1 MNWFDA
7 HLDFSYLAL
16 RGRDFTKPLGVPNG
30 GPQPV
35 GLTFP
40 SLRDARVRWVL
51 GTIFV
56 LPSAAPDDPAG
67 YRGGDDAQ
75 GAYGSAVR
83 QLEQYHAW
91 EREGRI
97 RLVRSV
103 RDLELGANERGE
115 AKNPAKPQAAPGAR
129 GATGTHGRAGAPG
142 ATVAP
147 IASSA
152 EPLRVVLLMEGAD
165 PIRTPDEAAWWFE
178 QGLRVVGPAWSKGTR
193 YAGGD
198 DSTGDAVKLTPAG
211 RELIKQ
217 CDRLG
222 IILDFTHLHD
232 ASAEETLTLTKRPV
246 IATHSSSRVVQGNGK
261 QRLISDEMAREI
273 GSRTGVVG
281 IPLYSLFL
289 ATDGKRASV
298 PRTIDHL
305 EHLARVC
312 GGKHLTGLGSDMD
325 GGFGADKLP
334 EGIDDPRGY
343 ALLDAELAR
352 RGWSEQ
358 DRAGFAREN
367 WLRFFRANLGG

>member
-7 HLDFSYLAL
+7 HLDFSYLAQ
-16 RGRDFTKPLGVPNG
+16 RGRDFTKPLGVANG

-40 SLRDARVRWVL
+40 SLHDGNVRWVL

-75 GAYGSAVR
+75 GAYDSAVR
-83 QLEQYHAW
+83 QLRQYHQW
-91 EREGRI
+91 EKEGRI
-97 RLVRSV
+97 KLVRSA
-103 RDLELGANERGE
+103 RDLELGAGERGE
-115 AKNPAKPQAAPGAR
+115 EKRLAKPQAATGAQA
-129 GATGTHGRAGAPG
+129 ATE
-142 ATVAP
+142 
-147 IASSA
+147 A

-165 PIRTPDEAAWWFE
+165 PIRTPDEAVWWFE

-198 DSTGDAVKLTPAG
+198 DSTGDAAKLTPAG
-211 RELIKQ
+211 RELIRQ

-222 IILDFTHLHD
+222 MILDFTHLHD
-232 ASAEETLTLTKRPV
+232 ASAQETLTIAKRPV
-246 IATHSSSRVVQGNGK
+246 IATHSSSRELQGNNK
-261 QRLISDEMAREI
+261 QRLIGDAMAKSI
-273 GSRTGVVG
+273 GSRGGVIG

-289 ATDGKRASV
+289 TTDGKRASV

-305 EHLARVC
+305 EHIARVA
-312 GGKHLTGLGSDMD
+312 GGRNLTGLGSDMD
-325 GGFGADKLP
+325 GGFGSDKLP

-343 ALLDAELAR
+343 ALLDKELAK
-352 RGWSEQ
+352 RGWSDQE
-358 DRAGFAREN
+358 RAGFAREN
-367 WLRFFRANLGG
+367 WMRFFKANLAP

>member
-16 RGRDFTKPLGVPNG
+16 RGRDFTKPLGIPNG

-40 SLRDARVRWVL
+40 SLRDAGVRWVL

-75 GAYGSAVR
+75 GAYDSAVR
-83 QLEQYHAW
+83 QLKQYHQW
-91 EREGRI
+91 EKEGRI
-97 RLVRSV
+97 MLVRSAH
-103 RDLELGANERGE
+103 DLELGASERGE
-115 AKNPAKPQAAPGAR
+115 EERLAKPQAA
-129 GATGTHGRAGAPG
+129 AGANTKVAMRAEAEVTTG
-142 ATVAP
+142 AEATPV
-147 IASSA
+147 
-152 EPLRVVLLMEGAD
+152 PLRVVLLMEGAD

-198 DSTGDAVKLTPAG
+198 DSTGDAAKLTPAG
-211 RELIKQ
+211 RELVKQ

-222 IILDFTHLHD
+222 IVLDFTHLHD
-232 ASAEETLTLTKRPV
+232 ASAEETLTITNRPV

-261 QRLISDEMAREI
+261 QRLISDEMARAI
-273 GSRTGVVG
+273 GSRGGVIG

-305 EHLARVC
+305 EHLARVA
-312 GGKHLTGLGSDMD
+312 GGRRLTGLGSDMD

-343 ALLDAELAR
+343 ARLDEELAK
-352 RGWSEQ
+352 RGWTEQ

-367 WLRFFRANLGG
+367 WLRFFKANLAQ